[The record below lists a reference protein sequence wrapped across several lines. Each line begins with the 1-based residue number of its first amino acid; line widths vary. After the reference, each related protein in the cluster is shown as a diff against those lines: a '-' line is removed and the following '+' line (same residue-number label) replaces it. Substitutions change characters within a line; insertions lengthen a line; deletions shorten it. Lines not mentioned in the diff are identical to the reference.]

1 MKGLFALAFGIVLP
15 LSAEGMAAEPTGTFE
30 IPAPSLSEKLKIT
43 PEAPDSI
50 CTVLHFISDAR
61 LLASHRP
68 SGPGIWDATT
78 GRLERRLSISADS
91 KRPSLTYV
99 TPDGALGAGRAWFRR
114 NGFRLQFQVW
124 DLATDHQFVV
134 NGPSMEGNAHHLYI
148 TRDKKTL
155 WATCSANPVSGA
167 FNQVRFNIAGP
178 APRSVA
184 IHSKGKTG
192 QEGVPRYHC
201 ATENLLIYFLETGP
215 GAKGMAL
222 SVWDLDTLPK
232 SSART
237 LLLRG
242 HSPKS
247 FWRMYDTQVVRPEA
261 PQYGPWKRVEV
272 NGVLEDR
279 YTEPAYRV
287 YACLAVPQRNELY
300 VLVPYSKKP
309 LGDTTGMRLTVI
321 DTEGALRER
330 FHFDLPSMKI
340 EGIALHPKR
349 PILFCVT
356 SDDRLLAIDTASKT
370 IVKDVCL
377 KNKVSSNRYVRLDP
391 AISPD
396 GRLLAIGNAD
406 GTISILECFE

>member
-1 MKGLFALAFGIVLP
+1 MKGLVAPAFGIVLA
-15 LSAEGMAAEPTGTFE
+15 LSAEGTAAEPTGTSE
-30 IPAPSLSEKLKIT
+30 ILARSLNEKLKIT
-43 PEAPDSI
+43 PEAPDSV
-50 CTVLHFISDAR
+50 CTVLHFISDSR

-68 SGPGIWDATT
+68 GGPGIWDATT
-78 GRLERRLSISADS
+78 GRLERRLI
-91 KRPSLTYV
+91 
-99 TPDGALGAGRAWFRR
+99 
-114 NGFRLQFQVW
+114 
-124 DLATDHQFVV
+124 
-134 NGPSMEGNAHHLYI
+134 
-148 TRDKKTL
+148 
-155 WATCSANPVSGA
+155 
-167 FNQVRFNIAGP
+167 NIAGP
-178 APRSVA
+178 IPRSVA
-184 IHSKGKTG
+184 IHSKGKTD

-201 ATENLLIYFLETGP
+201 ATESLLIYFLETGP
-215 GAKGMAL
+215 RTKGMAL
-222 SVWDLDTLPK
+222 SVWDLETLPE

-237 LLLRG
+237 FLLRG

-287 YACLAVPQRNELY
+287 YACLAVPQRNELH

-321 DTEGALRER
+321 DTEGALREN
-330 FHFDLPSMKI
+330 FHFDLPSMEI

-370 IVKDVCL
+370 IAKEVCL